1 MFEFICILNLFM
13 NIFLLAKLTKEN
25 KVVIANNIITS
36 DIDKKVNNT
45 SGIFN
50 RLYGRF

>member
-1 MFEFICILNLFM
+1 MFEFICILNLFI
-13 NIFLLAKLTKEN
+13 NVFLLTKLNKQEEKKEE
-25 KVVIANNIITS
+25 ANVITS

-45 SGIFN
+45 PGLFN

>member
-1 MFEFICILNLFM
+1 MFEFICILNLFI
-13 NIFLLAKLTKEN
+13 NIYLLIRKPTTRKSQ
-25 KVVIANNIITS
+25 VVAITS

-45 SGIFN
+45 PGLFN

>member
-1 MFEFICILNLFM
+1 MFEFICILNLFI
-13 NIFLLAKLTKEN
+13 NVFLLTKLNKKDLEIKED
-25 KVVIANNIITS
+25 NIITS

-45 SGIFN
+45 PGLFN

>member
-1 MFEFICILNLFM
+1 MFEFICILNLFI
-13 NIFLLAKLTKEN
+13 NVFLISKLKNKEE
-25 KVVIANNIITS
+25 VVADNAITS

-45 SGIFN
+45 PGLFN